1 MKKSIKKLI
10 SVILSIVIVM
20 SCTTTSL
27 AFKKDEIRSS
37 LSITISTDKNLYK
50 KNETVPI
57 HVTIKNNSEKSYSN
71 VKVNM
76 SYNSFKLN
84 SAEGSSI
91 IINSLKAGEIKTVD
105 FNVSRVSPSFGFK
118 LIFNFFKVAA
128 WMIRNILGFNSDAI
142 KDYVWIGGTKYLFVF
157 SITDGKISEDG
168 ASNENDDPSEIDYT
182 DSDGDGLADFI
193 EIEYGSDPYSVD
205 TDGDGLSDY
214 WELNWLNLDPAKED
228 SNGNGISDAQEDTDG
243 DSIKNIDE
251 INIYGTNPALKDT
264 DNDFLS
270 DYEEIF
276 VYKTDPLEED
286 TDEDGI
292 WDGDEINNGTDPLT
306 PETSFV
312 SEENLGEPTES
323 IPVVA
328 SAKVIGDAESVGT
341 LEIDYVH
348 PGSDVR
354 LSKTIPG
361 YLGYAYNFS
370 IGGTM
375 ISAEITFTYD
385 ESLGKISSSF
395 QPRIYYFNENNE
407 TLEELE
413 NQQVS
418 EGKVTATVT
427 HFSTYIL
434 LNKVEFESVWS
445 NEIVP
450 PSLSGDD
457 NSNNSLDMVFVI
469 DYSYSMSWNDSSY
482 LRKTVTN
489 EFIKKLRED
498 IDKAAIVSF
507 IKRPTV
513 LSQLTNDKDS
523 LTEAVNSI
531 VNDDGYGTYA
541 GTNGSS
547 AIKTAIDLFEH
558 STASNKYI
566 VFLTDGEDTEVSYS
580 YSDLT
585 ADAKN
590 KGIVIYSIGLGT
602 ADVDLLTEI
611 ATNTGGKYYHAS
623 VANDLYDIY
632 DGIKKETVDYSTDSN
647 NDGISDYYTKL
658 ICSGDLVLSTGSQI
672 LLGTDLNYNLDGEL
686 SDDYDGDGLKNGE
699 EITIVTKENK
709 VYIEMIS
716 NPLIPDSDFDGYD
729 DYEEVKNMKTDPL
742 KTTKEYSPLNILVD
756 NKRYTYWSTVNDES
770 LLNSIAGF
778 LAKKLDWSKTKD
790 SKETII
796 SYFYEYASSDTI
808 NDNAEAIA
816 KNLNNEKFIEA
827 FETVVNVIKTLQN
840 IIDAGTT
847 EGYDVSEVK
856 ALKDECILAK
866 DKSLKTKDS
875 SESIK
880 VLSSSLK
887 FVSSSENAILSATKE
902 WSSVAKDLSG
912 MVKNAVS
919 LCKTLN
925 EKWVLPLPKALSN
938 FSNKYQAWSKNYGSI
953 VSVAFDVVNLGAEVL
968 SLKNTYGKI
977 MANAQAYE
985 NYIELINYI
994 ARNQSYEKY
1003 IRNAAN
1009 ELYDIVIDTSWNT
1022 YYSKIDIA
1030 IAKETAKTTA
1040 SLAFDVIG
1048 NFCPYV
1054 KAAGTIYD
1062 VAKATFSL
1070 TGASQAGKDSV
1081 YLEMIVALSEGCVK
1095 IVDEKISLI
1104 GNYFN
1109 YEADDTDIYLIQ
1121 LVQSRIVGERG
1132 ACDLV
1137 TRHNLGKWLQRLLNG
1152 VTISDMNKTYGTIID
1167 GIYYQ
1172 SNKLD
1177 LTLSGKL
1184 PIYKNNSWTTLEKA

>member
-37 LSITISTDKNLYK
+37 LSITISTDKKMYK

-57 HVTIKNNSEKSYSN
+57 HVTIKNNSEKSYSS
-71 VKVNM
+71 VKLNM

-91 IINSLKAGEIKTVD
+91 TINSLKAGEIKTVD

-128 WMIRNILGFNSDAI
+128 WTIRNILGFNSDAI
-142 KDYVWIGGTKYLFVF
+142 KDYIWIGGTKYLFVF

-168 ASNENDDPSEIDYT
+168 ASENVDSSKIDYT

-214 WELNWLNLDPAKED
+214 WELNWLNLDPTKED

-276 VYKTDPLEED
+276 VYKTDPLKED

-312 SEENLGEPTES
+312 SEKNLGEPTES

-361 YLGYAYNFS
+361 YLGYAYSFS

-385 ESLGKISSSF
+385 ESLGKISNSF
-395 QPRIYYFNENNE
+395 QPRIYYFNENNQ

-434 LNKVEFESVWS
+434 LNKVEFDKVWET
-445 NEIVP
+445 EIKPTDYQADEKNGIDIVFAID
-450 PSLSGDD
+450 SSG
-457 NSNNSLDMVFVI
+457 
-469 DYSYSMSWNDSSY
+469 SMDWNDSTS
-482 LRKTVTN
+482 LRKTVVKN
-489 EFIKKLRED
+489 FVDKLGNNDR
-498 IDKAAIVSF
+498 AAIVDF
-507 IKRPTV
+507 
-513 LSQLTNDKDS
+513 D
-523 LTEAVNSI
+523 
-531 VNDDGYGTYA
+531 
-541 GTNGSS
+541 SS
-547 AIKTAIDLFEH
+547 ARIYQGFTTDHDLLYIATDKVDSSGGTSLSAGMKASIDLFTNEDYIR
-558 STASNKYI
+558 TDAYKYI
-566 VFLTDGEDTEVSYS
+566 VFLTDGDGDY
-580 YSDLT
+580 T
-585 ADAKN
+585 AKYTTQANDN
-590 KGIVIYSIGLGT
+590 NIVVYTIGLG
-602 ADVDLLTEI
+602 DGVIENVLSQI
-611 ATNTGGKYYHAS
+611 ATGTGGKYYFAS
-623 VANDLYDIY
+623 TATFLPEIYEDISY
-632 DGIKKETVDYSTDSN
+632 ETVDYSTDSN

-658 ICSGDLVLSTGSQI
+658 ICAGDLVLSTGSQI
-672 LLGTDLNYNLDGEL
+672 LLGTDFNYNIDGEL

-699 EITIVTKENK
+699 EITVVTKGNK

-742 KTTKEYSPLNILVD
+742 KTTKEYSPLNILAD
-756 NKRYTYWSTVNDES
+756 NERYTYWSAVNDES
-770 LLNSIAGF
+770 FLNSFASF
-778 LAKKLDWSKTKD
+778 VAKKLDWSKTKD

-796 SYFYEYASSDTI
+796 SYFYEYASADTI
-808 NDNAEAIA
+808 KDNAEAIA
-816 KNLNNEKFIEA
+816 KNLNDEKFIEA

-887 FVSSSENAILSATKE
+887 FVSSSENAILSATKK
-902 WSSVAKDLSG
+902 WSSVTKDLSG

-925 EKWVLPLPKALSN
+925 EEWVLPLPKALSN

-953 VSVAFDVVNLGAEVL
+953 VSVAFDVVDLGTEVV

-1022 YYSKIDIA
+1022 YYSKIDTA
-1030 IAKETAKTTA
+1030 IAKETAKTAA

-1070 TGASQAGKDSV
+1070 TGVSQGGKDNV

-1121 LVQSRIVGERG
+1121 LAQSRIVGERG

-1137 TRHNLGKWLQRLLNG
+1137 TRHNLGKWLQRLLNV

-1184 PIYKNNSWTTLEKA
+1184 PIYKNNSWTILEKT